1 LTGTFTPERAASLS
15 ATDWR
20 RDSPGFTGD
29 GLRRNLIAVDALST
43 VAERH
48 RVTTS
53 SVAVAWTLSFDGLTG
68 AIVGAR
74 KPEQIADW
82 IDAASLRLT
91 ADDLDGIADALASAG
106 VGSGPVRP
114 ERAEV
119 DA

>member
-1 LTGTFTPERAASLS
+1 V
-15 ATDWR
+15 
-20 RDSPGFTGD
+20 
-29 GLRRNLIAVDALST
+29 IVDALSA

-48 RVTTS
+48 GVTTS
-53 SVAVAWTLSFDGLTG
+53 AAAVAWTLAFEGLTG

-91 ADDLDGIADALASAG
+91 ADDLDDTAAALTAADI
-106 VGSGPVRP
+106 GSGPTRP
-114 ERAEV
+114 ERTEV